1 MLDYIN
7 GKVMQKGLGYVV
19 VECNDIGY
27 KLLVSQNTSYE
38 LNLDQINIIYT
49 HLVVKEDAISLIGFS
64 SITERDM
71 FERLISISKI
81 GAKTA
86 LSILSVYTPSD
97 VAKFIKSSDIV
108 SLSKISGL
116 GKKTAERLILELKD
130 KVDMFVNTDDVVLK
144 PNNPVSSIDNLVTDE
159 AAEALMMLGF
169 TAKESQNVVQKAYDI
184 KQSEDVQDIIKTALS
199 LLKK

>member
-38 LNLDQINIIYT
+38 LNMDQINIIYT

-116 GKKTAERLILELKD
+116 GKKTAERLIL
-130 KVDMFVNTDDVVLK
+130 
-144 PNNPVSSIDNLVTDE
+144 
-159 AAEALMMLGF
+159 
-169 TAKESQNVVQKAYDI
+169 
-184 KQSEDVQDIIKTALS
+184 
-199 LLKK
+199 